1 MEESTY
7 QPSEMAELDLGS
19 LDESDLP
26 EGHRSGLVVVAGR
39 PNVGKSTLM
48 NAFLKQKLAIVSPR
62 PQTTRTRQL
71 GIITRPEYQMIFID
85 TPGLT
90 RPRHKLDEYMVGAA
104 EESLRDGDV
113 ILWLVDASEPP
124 GTSDSIIAKTLQGLP
139 EEIGIILGL
148 NKADLVPP
156 EKVIERTE
164 SYRALLPRAGWLLFS
179 ALNGDGLDALLQMLV
194 ASLPEGPRFY
204 PADQTTDVFVRD
216 IAAELIREQ
225 IFLQMRDELPYGTAV
240 KVNEFKERENDLTYI
255 QATIFVERENHK
267 KIIIGVKGKQLR
279 KIGAAARK
287 EIEELIEGK
296 AYLDLWV
303 KVDPNWRR
311 NEQALKR
318 LGYSRSQ

>member
-1 MEESTY
+1 MEDPSY

-48 NAFLKQKLAIVSPR
+48 NAFLRQKLAIVSPR
-62 PQTTRTRQL
+62 PQTTRIRQL
-71 GIITRPEYQMIFID
+71 GIITQPDYQMIFVD

-90 RPRHKLDEYMVGAA
+90 KPRHKLDDFMVGTA
-104 EESLRDGDV
+104 EESLRDADV
-113 ILWLVDASEPP
+113 VLWLVDAGEPP
-124 GTSDSIIAKTLQGLP
+124 GAADRIIATTLQGLP
-139 EEIGIILGL
+139 EEIQVILGL
-148 NKADLVPP
+148 NKADLLQP
-156 EKVIERTE
+156 EEVIDRTE
-164 SYRALLPRAGWLLFS
+164 KYCALLPKAGWLLFS
-179 ALNGDGLDALLQMLV
+179 ALNENGLDSLLQMLV
-194 ASLPEGPRFY
+194 AALPLGPRYY
-204 PADQTTDVFVRD
+204 PADQTTDMFVRD

-240 KVNEFKERENDLTYI
+240 KVNEFKERENGLTYI
-255 QATIFVERENHK
+255 RATVFVERESHK
-267 KIIIGVKGKQLR
+267 KIIIGGKGSQLR

-287 EIEELIEGK
+287 QIEELIEGK

-311 NEQALKR
+311 DEHALKR
-318 LGYSRSQ
+318 LGYSHSK